1 MLVILSLQRIAVI
14 LNTPIDRCHL
24 VNRIIDQ
31 DPRSEEIGRE
41 DYAAVREPE
50 LGVLELVVIRLALL
64 VLFAIGEMTSQPG
77 SHFLV
82 IFKVAETLAEFTCR
96 RHPYEHTRIRLEIIR
111 QLGCAHSKGTEVIAD
126 HRLIGQSLSQMCRF
140 LDARGVRRTHV
151 LIGDQAAI
159 HSQPE
164 RKVAFDAPRAGQR
177 HDSRRYCDMV
187 VEGVVQISGEY
198 HLGTQALRS
207 V

>member
-1 MLVILSLQRIAVI
+1 MI
-14 LNTPIDRCHL
+14 LNTPIDRCHF
-24 VNRIIDQ
+24 VNRVIDH
-31 DPRSEEIGRE
+31 DPRPEEIGRE

-82 IFKVAETLAEFTCR
+82 IFKVAETLTEFTRR
-96 RHPYEHTRIRLEIIR
+96 RHPDEHSRIRFEIIR

-126 HRLIGQSLSQMCRF
+126 HRHIGQPLSQSAATS
-140 LDARGVRRTHV
+140 DPRGVRRAHV
-151 LIGDQAAI
+151 LIGDQTAI

-164 RKVAFDAPRAGQR
+164 RKVAFDAPCAGQR
-177 HDSRRYCDMV
+177 HDSCRYGDMV
-187 VEGVVQISGEY
+187 VEGVAQIPGEY